1 MNINDFKRDADK
13 IKAILHKAKSGAI
26 IAKAPC
32 RIYIPS
38 RWRDKHL
45 ASIGNEIYILGMFM
59 IATEDNFYAINHI
72 DAMMKISPMSINHV
86 YFNEVEYLEFTFERG
101 DTIFDSIKL
110 VKNDKLPYYIFD
122 EFVSK
127 GKIPAYMN
135 YSDLARLFDT
145 AKKHA
150 GVTLASTPTILH
162 MVLSMIAR
170 DKEDP
175 NRYFRQVTNGKD
187 LDKALYIPLNSSTHG
202 ANNTTARLLG
212 SHFNDNL
219 TSALVNPSDRQENI
233 ERLLRQ

>member
-1 MNINDFKRDADK
+1 MKISDFKRDAGKVKD
-13 IKAILHKAKSGAI
+13 ALHKTRTESILAKS
-26 IAKAPC
+26 PC

-38 RWRDKHL
+38 RWQDKHL
-45 ASIGNEIYILGMFM
+45 ASVGNEIHILGMFM
-59 IATEDNFYAINHI
+59 IATEDMYYAVNHV
-72 DAMMKISPMSINHV
+72 DAMVKIDPRSVNRV
-86 YFNEVEYLEFTFERG
+86 YFEEVEYLEFIFERG
-101 DTIFDSIKL
+101 DTVFDNINL

-127 GKIPAYMN
+127 GKVPVYMN
-135 YSDLARLFDT
+135 YFDLAKLFDT
-145 AKKHA
+145 ASKHA

-170 DKEDP
+170 DKSDP
-175 NRYFRQVTNGKD
+175 NRYFRQVVDGKNIND
-187 LDKALYIPLNSSTHG
+187 VLYIPLNSSTHG

-233 ERLLRQ
+233 ERLLRM